1 MPNPEAAMKPVME
14 VKYSKS
20 GPYCREDLQTQFSH
34 STEATCGVLVVR
46 LASMFSRQIFL
57 DFFLSGEEEKK
68 RMRRC
73 RVDHR

>member
-57 DFFLSGEEEKK
+57 DFFFSRVKK
-68 RMRRC
+68 RKKNET
-73 RVDHR
+73 V